1 MTDRSTTERPA
12 TRAEIGDMLGD
23 LDDATL
29 LEIMATQAS
38 PREVEEAAMWLA
50 GEDDVMG
57 DLRKPLDGRAAAV
70 YRILVARE
78 AVDDEP

>member
-1 MTDRSTTERPA
+1 MSDRSTTERPA
-12 TRAEIGDMLGD
+12 TRVEISDMLGD

-70 YRILVARE
+70 YQILIARE